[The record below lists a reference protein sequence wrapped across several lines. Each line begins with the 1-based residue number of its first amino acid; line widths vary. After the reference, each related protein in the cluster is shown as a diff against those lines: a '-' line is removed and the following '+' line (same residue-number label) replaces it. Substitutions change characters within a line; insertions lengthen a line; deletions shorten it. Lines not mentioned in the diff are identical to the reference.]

1 MTADGYIVARVTT
14 ITDNEGEAGGEAYA
28 GLQRNIG
35 NLMANDLAV
44 IYQQYLDE
52 QNTPEINITVREQLR
67 EQLTQ

>member
-1 MTADGYIVARVTT
+1 
-14 ITDNEGEAGGEAYA
+14 
-28 GLQRNIG
+28 
-35 NLMANDLAV
+35 MANDLAV